1 LQEQCFDI
9 FEMIQYLNLL
19 AKMKTYFKR
28 EKKPNIV
35 EMPMFVFTMQVAVGS
50 DPTLVML
57 SRE

>member
-1 LQEQCFDI
+1 
-9 FEMIQYLNLL
+9 MIQYLNLL

-35 EMPMFVFTMQVAVGS
+35 EMPMFVFTMQGAIGS